1 MGGRSGNNDEAGQ
14 RPAQADRGEAVL
26 TAPQN
31 NKHMEDKCS
40 LEFLNFKVWDRGL
53 VLRIFLKK
61 YFSEKYFSHNI

>member
-14 RPAQADRGEAVL
+14 RPAQADREEAVL

-40 LEFLNFKVWDRGL
+40 LEFLNFKVFDETL
-53 VLRIFLKK
+53 
-61 YFSEKYFSHNI
+61 E

>member
-14 RPAQADRGEAVL
+14 RPAQADREEAVL

-40 LEFLNFKVWDRGL
+40 LEFHNFNVFVISL
-53 VLRIFLKK
+53 
-61 YFSEKYFSHNI
+61 

>member
-40 LEFLNFKVWDRGL
+40 LEFLNFKVFDETMEL
-53 VLRIFLKK
+53 AL
-61 YFSEKYFSHNI
+61 

>member
-14 RPAQADRGEAVL
+14 RPAQADREEAVL

-40 LEFLNFKVWDRGL
+40 LEFLNFKVFDETL
-53 VLRIFLKK
+53 ELAL
-61 YFSEKYFSHNI
+61 